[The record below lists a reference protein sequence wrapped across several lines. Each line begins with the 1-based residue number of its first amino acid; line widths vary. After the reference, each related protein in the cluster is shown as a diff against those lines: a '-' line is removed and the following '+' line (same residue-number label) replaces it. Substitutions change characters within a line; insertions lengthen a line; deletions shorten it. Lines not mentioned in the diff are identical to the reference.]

1 MAKIA
6 GKNKSEKPLVIK
18 SAQNWVAYCYIILM
32 LGGFPL
38 FYRNNYID
46 IMESKWLFFM
56 VATLAAVVGIIIAYI
71 RKWIAG
77 PDVPVR
83 KNAKNTEEV
92 KKKGVWDYIVIPD
105 IFLVVLAIGIIFSWI
120 GVSQYDY
127 FVEAWDGSQGKMA
140 GVFFYLMLILAYIVV
155 SRFVIFDGHII
166 TVYLWVNLIVFALAI
181 FNHFSIDILH
191 MYENLV
197 EDQYWMFCST
207 MGNINVLAGYFC
219 VFVPVTVVCFIFAR
233 DVWAQIAY
241 GCIMTVSFMGIVAA
255 NGDSAILGVGAAFL
269 FIFFFC
275 FENWER
281 LSRFFMAVALFFTG
295 TAIVGA
301 LDTKYADI
309 VKEPLET
316 FPAFV
321 SNSSVNRIG
330 IVLFWVLAVACY
342 FLNKKDFRVDF
353 LKLVRNIFFG
363 IIVLAILAGIGT
375 FLYFSLVDVERDLG
389 QWETY
394 LRYSDLWGSSR
405 GFTWTRVWLL
415 FTEYYEPY
423 EQVFGFGP
431 DLMVVPLHTYFDEEI
446 FAKMGAYLVDAHS
459 EFFQTLGSLGVVGVI
474 GYFGFQISV
483 FVRLLKNR
491 KTYFFLLAISAAVV
505 GYVVQGMLGSPQ
517 TFSTPMLFIFI
528 ALGEAIIRNGYIEE
542 AIE

>member
-6 GKNKSEKPLVIK
+6 GKNKNEKPVIMRN
-18 SAQNWVAYCYIILM
+18 AQNWVAYCYIILM

-56 VATLAAVVGIIIAYI
+56 ISTFAAVAGIIIAYI
-71 RKWIAG
+71 RRFIIG

-83 KNAKNTEEV
+83 KGAKNAEEV
-92 KKKGVWDYIVIPD
+92 TKKKFWDYVVMPD
-105 IFLVVLAIGIIFSWI
+105 IFLAVLAVAVIFSWI

-140 GVFFYLMLILAYIVV
+140 GVFFYLILILAYIVV
-155 SRFVIFDGHII
+155 SRFLVFDGHII

-219 VFVPVTVVCFIFAR
+219 VFVPVTVVCFVFAR
-233 DVWAQIAY
+233 DIWAQIAY

-255 NGDSAILGVGAAFL
+255 NGDSAILGVAAAFL

-275 FENWER
+275 FENWNK
-281 LSRFFMAVALFFTG
+281 LSRFFMAIALFFTS
-295 TAIVGA
+295 TAIIGA
-301 LDTKYADI
+301 LDAKYADI

-316 FPAFV
+316 FPSFV
-321 SNSSVNRIG
+321 SNSAVNRVG
-330 IVLFWVLAVACY
+330 IVLFWLLTAICY
-342 FLNKKDFRVDF
+342 FLNKKEFKIDF
-353 LKLVRNIFFG
+353 LKIVRNVFFT
-363 IIVLAILAGIGT
+363 IIALVVVAGFGT
-375 FLYFSLVDVERDLG
+375 FLYFSIVDVNKDLG

-394 LRYSDLWGSSR
+394 LRYSDWWGSSR

-423 EQVFGFGP
+423 EQIFGFGP
-431 DLMVVPLHTYFDEEI
+431 DLMVVPLHAYFEEEI

-459 EFFQTLGSLGVVGVI
+459 EFFQTLGSLGIVGVI
-474 GYFGFQISV
+474 GYFGFQIAV

-491 KTYFFLLAISAAVV
+491 KTYFFLLAVSAAIV

-528 ALGEAIIRNGYIEE
+528 AIGEAIMRNGYIEE
-542 AIE
+542 EI